1 MVRKKY
7 KTLYLPEG
15 GSIKKRKRT
24 KRRRRLHRRL
34 RGKDIFTDLLKS
46 TGKAVAAAREAAKTL
61 CNIVGAVGKRTKN
74 KTVRRILNSDITKA
88 GIDKLRNVTFER
100 IH

>member
-24 KRRRRLHRRL
+24 KRSRRRHRRL
-34 RGKDIFTDLLKS
+34 CGKGVIGDYINFMAVKYNLILLS
-46 TGKAVAAAREAAKTL
+46 
-61 CNIVGAVGKRTKN
+61 
-74 KTVRRILNSDITKA
+74 
-88 GIDKLRNVTFER
+88 VT
-100 IH
+100 